1 MKPDLLFVKQKYLS
15 STLSG
20 LNLPGSY
27 MDNSTR
33 QPHFQELVARSLV
46 SILSLL
52 LPLLYHNCSRVT
64 LLGIK

>member
-1 MKPDLLFVKQKYLS
+1 MKPDLLFIKQKYLF

-20 LNLPGSY
+20 LNLSRSY

-33 QPHFQELVARSLV
+33 QPHFQELVARSFLG
-46 SILSLL
+46 ILSLL
-52 LPLLYHNCSRVT
+52 LPLLYHNCNRVT

>member
-1 MKPDLLFVKQKYLS
+1 MKSDLLFIKQEYLF
-15 STLSG
+15 STFSG

>member
-1 MKPDLLFVKQKYLS
+1 MKSDLLFIKQEYLF
-15 STLSG
+15 STFSG

-52 LPLLYHNCSRVT
+52 LPLLYHDCSRVT

>member
-1 MKPDLLFVKQKYLS
+1 MKPDLLFSKQEYLF

-20 LNLPGSY
+20 LNLSGSY

-33 QPHFQELVARSLV
+33 QPHFQELVARSFL

-52 LPLLYHNCSRVT
+52 LPLLYHNCNRVT